1 MADQFRNVRLK
12 TNQSAIVVETVQTR
26 KPILVNSVDTDRYPM
41 ARQFQVR
48 SILAVPLLMFDG
60 AIGATVFVHTTDP
73 EFFNQDH
80 LNKASILAAQ
90 LGSLLE
96 AARLTHQANE
106 EKRRAAILAEVAQSF
121 SAEPDCNAA
130 RGPET
135 GP

>member
-1 MADQFRNVRLK
+1 
-12 TNQSAIVVETVQTR
+12 
-26 KPILVNSVDTDRYPM
+26 M

-48 SILAVPLLMFDG
+48 SILAAPLLMFDG
-60 AIGATVFVHTTDP
+60 AIGATVFVHTNDP

-121 SAEPDCNAA
+121 SAEPDFRLLVDSVADRVRALLRTPLVCILGREASGFEVWSVETEDPVSAA
-130 RGPET
+130 
-135 GP
+135 